1 MCFVRL
7 CHGAVYSP
15 CCLNSWCCHCSFLMR
30 HTSLHHRNRLFD
42 EDCSAFPNSIPR
54 SSNPLCIA
62 LWSQV
67 VSGSIWWMLQPGS
80 ISEPYTEDFPLTTD
94 FLKGF
99 LQFAMLLLQP
109 VFLWSLFFIGTS
121 TSFLSPKLRFSHVN
135 HVEGRHFWKVML
147 HHISGKQKSCSKIL
161 QDGDFGQSPFFCE
174 IH

>member
-1 MCFVRL
+1 MGLYILLVVWI
-7 CHGAVYSP
+7 HGAVIAVFSCATHPYTTEIG
-15 CCLNSWCCHCSFLMR
+15 CLIR
-30 HTSLHHRNRLFD
+30 IVQR
-42 EDCSAFPNSIPR
+42 FPNAGCPDSIPR